1 MRGYST
7 DEARTDFE
15 GNIQKKSGNHWGWI
29 FLLVL
34 VFAALIFLYYSERVQ
49 REQMEVKYDS
59 LEVKYDSLYDSLD
72 VKYDN
77 LKDEYDNLKDEYDN
91 LKDEYDNLE
100 DEYDNLEDEY
110 DNYQSKVSVEYP
122 LIITKIEIG
131 NEYYDGEM
139 NDDFG
144 EKIHSW
150 NTMFLQPRITY
161 YGLKSSTSIRLN
173 VKLFDSDGVMSTGK
187 TSPEGYTYANDRS
200 IDFGHNTCVLS
211 GWGSENKG
219 RWKAGSYRIEI
230 WYSDVC
236 LKSFKFTIY

>member
-7 DEARTDFE
+7 DEEQLYSRTDCE

-29 FLLVL
+29 FLLAL

-49 REQMEVKYDS
+49 RERMEVK
-59 LEVKYDSLYDSLD
+59 
-72 VKYDN
+72 
-77 LKDEYDNLKDEYDN
+77 
-91 LKDEYDNLE
+91 
-100 DEYDNLEDEY
+100 Y
-110 DNYQSKVSVEYP
+110 DNYQSKVSEAYP

-131 NEYYDGEM
+131 NVYYDGEM

-150 NTMFLQPRITY
+150 NTMYLKPRITY

-173 VKLFDSDGVMSTGK
+173 VKLVDSDGVMYTGK
-187 TSPEGYTYANDRS
+187 TSPEGYSYADDIS

-211 GWGSENKG
+211 AWGNKNKG
-219 RWKAGSYRIEI
+219 HYYKAGSYRIEI
-230 WYSDVC
+230 WYEDVC

>member
-7 DEARTDFE
+7 DEEQLYSRTDCE
-15 GNIQKKSGNHWGWI
+15 GYIQKKSGNHWGWI

-49 REQMEVKYDS
+49 RERMEVKYDN
-59 LEVKYDSLYDSLD
+59 LEVKYDD
-72 VKYDN
+72 
-77 LKDEYDNLKDEYDN
+77 
-91 LKDEYDNLE
+91 
-100 DEYDNLEDEY
+100 
-110 DNYQSKVSVEYP
+110 YQSKVSEAYP

-150 NTMFLQPRITY
+150 ETMYLKPRITY

-173 VKLFDSDGVMSTGK
+173 VKLFDSDGVMYTGK
-187 TSPEGYTYANDRS
+187 TSPEGYSYADDIS
-200 IDFGHNTCVLS
+200 IDFGRNSCVLS
-211 GWGSENKG
+211 GWGNKN
-219 RWKAGSYRIEI
+219 RERYTCWQ
-230 WYSDVC
+230 
-236 LKSFKFTIY
+236 

>member
-49 REQMEVKYDS
+49 REQMEVKYD
-59 LEVKYDSLYDSLD
+59 
-72 VKYDN
+72 
-77 LKDEYDNLKDEYDN
+77 
-91 LKDEYDNLE
+91 NLE
-100 DEYDNLEDEY
+100 DKY

-211 GWGSENKG
+211 GWGSKNKG

>member
-7 DEARTDFE
+7 DEEQLYSRTDCE
-15 GNIQKKSGNHWGWI
+15 GYIQKMSGNHWGWI

-49 REQMEVKYDS
+49 RERMEVKYDN
-59 LEVKYDSLYDSLD
+59 LEVKYDD
-72 VKYDN
+72 
-77 LKDEYDNLKDEYDN
+77 
-91 LKDEYDNLE
+91 
-100 DEYDNLEDEY
+100 
-110 DNYQSKVSVEYP
+110 YQSKVSEAYP

-150 NTMFLQPRITY
+150 ETMYLTPRITY

-173 VKLFDSDGVMSTGK
+173 VKLFDSDGVMHTGK
-187 TSPEGYTYANDRS
+187 TSPEGYSYADDIS
-200 IDFGHNTCVLS
+200 IDFGRNSCVLS
-211 GWGSENKG
+211 GWGNKNKG
-219 RWKAGSYRIEI
+219 NYKAGSYRIEI
-230 WYSDVC
+230 WYKAVC